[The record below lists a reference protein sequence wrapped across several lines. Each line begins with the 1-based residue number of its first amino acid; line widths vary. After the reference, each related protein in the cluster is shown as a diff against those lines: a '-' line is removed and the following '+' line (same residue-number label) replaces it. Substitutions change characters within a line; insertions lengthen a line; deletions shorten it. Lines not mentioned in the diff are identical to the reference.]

1 MDHHL
6 MAFHW
11 DTDVGLFLF
20 PGLNITGVPA
30 LIGLCVILILISIVY
45 EAVKV
50 FQTNSKSKIARER
63 FRSVSSATETTNLLL
78 LERRRSQANSSANCN
93 SKKLLSILAQASVFL
108 FQNVTSYMLMLSVM
122 VYNIYVFVAIVF
134 GMGLGYFL
142 FGHISMKI
150 NMENI
155 RARTTNAL
163 CDERNR
169 VEAAGNSNNLQ
180 GHQQQQQQQQQAAS
194 SSRTSADNLNC
205 LSYRNQ
211 SANYEAVSNV
221 PSEVEIHPC
230 NSAQDTDNHHTCR
243 L

>member
-1 MDHHL
+1 

-30 LIGLCVILILISIVY
+30 LLGLCVILILISIVY

-78 LERRRSQANSSANCN
+78 LERNRSQANRSANCN
-93 SKKLLSILAQASVFL
+93 SKKFLSILAQALVFL
-108 FQNVTSYMLMLSVM
+108 FQNVTSYILMLSVM
-122 VYNIYVFVAIVF
+122 VYNIYVFVAIVL

-142 FGHISMKI
+142 FGHISMRI

-155 RARTTNAL
+155 RARTTHAL
-163 CDERNR
+163 CNERANI
-169 VEAAGNSNNLQ
+169 EGAGSS
-180 GHQQQQQQQQQAAS
+180 GRMGDAQQAGPS
-194 SSRTSADNLNC
+194 TRISADNLNC

-211 SANYEAVSNV
+211 STSYEAVSNV

-230 NSAQDTDNHHTCR
+230 TNVQDTDNHHTCR

>member
-20 PGLNITGVPA
+20 PGLDITGVPA
-30 LIGLCVILILISIVY
+30 LILLCGILILISIVY

-78 LERRRSQANSSANCN
+78 LERRRSRSNPSENCN
-93 SKKLLSILAQASVFL
+93 SKKLLSIFAQALVFL
-108 FQNVTSYMLMLSVM
+108 FQNVTSYLLMLAVM
-122 VYNIYVFVAIVF
+122 VYNIYVFIAIVF

-163 CDERNR
+163 CEERNR
-169 VEAAGNSNNLQ
+169 ADAGVANTISRNVEDQ
-180 GHQQQQQQQQQAAS
+180 G
-194 SSRTSADNLNC
+194 SRTPVDNHNF
-205 LSYRNQ
+205 RNH
-211 SANYEAVSNV
+211 SANNYETVSNV
-221 PSEVEIHPC
+221 PSDVEIHPC
-230 NSAQDTDNHHTCR
+230 TSAQDTDNHHTCR